1 MPRFLITG
9 ATGQVGFELRRAL
22 APLGEIIACGSRE
35 CDLSDATAI
44 RRTVREVQPHVIVN
58 AAAYT
63 AVDKAESQP
72 DLARA
77 VNATAPGLLGE
88 QAAACGALVVHYSTD
103 YVFDGKKAGP
113 YTETDQPR
121 PLGLYGQTKLE
132 GEQALAS
139 SGARYLIF
147 RTSWVF
153 GHHGKNFIKTILR
166 LASERTELRIVAD
179 QRGAPTGSALLADA
193 TAHISASYLRGGG
206 EAFPLGLYHLT
217 ASGETSWHELARHV
231 VQRALDAGKQLAAT
245 PAAILPIP
253 SAEYATPAA
262 RPLNSLLE
270 TRKLRE
276 TFSLNLPDWRAGV
289 DHMLDAILAPGR

>member
-1 MPRFLITG
+1 M
-9 ATGQVGFELRRAL
+9 
-22 APLGEIIACGSRE
+22 
-35 CDLSDATAI
+35 
-44 RRTVREVQPHVIVN
+44 
-58 AAAYT
+58 
-63 AVDKAESQP
+63 
-72 DLARA
+72 
-77 VNATAPGLLGE
+77 
-88 QAAACGALVVHYSTD
+88 VHFSTD
-103 YVFDGKKAGP
+103 YVFDGSGTRP
-113 YTETDQPR
+113 WLETDSGA
-121 PLGLYGQTKLE
+121 PLSVYGQTKLE

-166 LASERTELRIVAD
+166 LASEQTELRIVAD

-193 TAHISASYLRGGG
+193 TAHIAASYLRGGGGG

-231 VQRALDAGKQLAAT
+231 VQRALDSGKPLAAT